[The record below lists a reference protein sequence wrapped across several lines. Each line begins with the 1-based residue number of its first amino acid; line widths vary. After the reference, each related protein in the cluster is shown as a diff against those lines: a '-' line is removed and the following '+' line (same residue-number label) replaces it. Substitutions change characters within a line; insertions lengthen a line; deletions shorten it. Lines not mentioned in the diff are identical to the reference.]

1 MLERYG
7 GRVSSQWLLP
17 KTLQLLEEALE
28 AYRECGLILEMVDWL
43 SLQLTG
49 RLRRNRCCAGFK
61 SFWTPGRGYPPS
73 DFFTGLD
80 ERLADLL
87 PEKLRG
93 ETVPP
98 WETVG
103 GLAPDWARRLGLTTH
118 TQVSA
123 GIIAAHAG
131 VLGSG
136 VTEVDRLVM
145 IR

>member
-73 DFFTGLD
+73 DFFTG
-80 ERLADLL
+80 
-87 PEKLRG
+87 
-93 ETVPP
+93 
-98 WETVG
+98 
-103 GLAPDWARRLGLTTH
+103 
-118 TQVSA
+118 
-123 GIIAAHAG
+123 
-131 VLGSG
+131 
-136 VTEVDRLVM
+136 DRKSVV
-145 IR
+145 